1 MLTPEEIKTVAKEIP
16 APVPVPEKADES
28 GGIRM
33 GFTKP
38 IAVPTPK
45 KKTEMVS
52 LLLENDMIEM
62 NLTTSTGK
70 IVKGEPFFDEAAFA
84 KQANAGR
91 TFRMLKET
99 DD

>member
-1 MLTPEEIKTVAKEIP
+1 MASGEVLTPEEIKEVAKEIP

-28 GGIRM
+28 GGIIM

-38 IAVPTPK
+38 FAVPTPK

-62 NLTTSTGK
+62 TLTTSTG
-70 IVKGEPFFDEAAFA
+70 
-84 KQANAGR
+84 
-91 TFRMLKET
+91 
-99 DD
+99 